1 MSDLDPV
8 EALKAARALEPPK
21 RKERKPPATGLA
33 ARPNTEPGDYK
44 GGQMTMREL
53 HRLAASHT
61 PAALNTLA
69 KIMKE
74 GKDVDKIK
82 CAEILLARAW
92 GNPVT
97 PIEHSGAIEVAAGA
111 REKLLGIL
119 ERLGD
124 IPRAR
129 VIDVTV
135 TPVPTQVSE
144 AKTTQEVQTTKEK
157 IPETILRPP
166 PRSPEDE

>member
-1 MSDLDPV
+1 VPDKDPI

-53 HRLAASHT
+53 HRLAAAHT

-124 IPRAR
+124 IPRAKVE
-129 VIDVTV
+129 VIDVV
-135 TPVPTQVSE
+135 AVPVENTQPLQ
-144 AKTTQEVQTTKEK
+144 TTQEIKAEQV
-157 IPETILRPP
+157 LRPP
-166 PRSPEDE
+166 PRNPEDP